1 MKKTLL
7 LTLSFLIMGLAF
19 ASPNIQGDFSLNGN
33 LNFDENFDTT
43 ITNDATINLFL
54 LSKSNN
60 VKYTIKNST
69 IIDSN
74 ESISNEIEQAYL
86 LFRVPYKDNYLTFN
100 FGKTP
105 LDIGGDWIYNSGTPF
120 TKNPWIASIKTKLY
134 QREDF
139 SSLNLEFIAKLP
151 IQDDDK
157 KIGARFTYDVNNKYF
172 GTFETTF
179 LTDKT
184 ESILCGGF
192 NGTLFFDYGIY
203 GKTDLQN
210 INNFEMSLYL
220 LKITSS
226 SSFKFKMAYFNVI
239 NSLNILPTL
248 SYNINSKATISFGL
262 NTKITTNSYSLELT
276 PLSIFS
282 YNIVQGLDFQT
293 QYSYSKDTNNN
304 IKMSITH
311 KF

>member
-1 MKKTLL
+1 MKKILL
-7 LTLSFLIMGLAF
+7 LTLSFLIMGFAF

-33 LNFDENFDTT
+33 INFDNNFETT
-43 ITNDATINLFL
+43 FTNDATLNLFL

-60 VKYTIKNST
+60 VKYTIKNN
-69 IIDSN
+69 IKIDSN
-74 ESISNEIEQAYL
+74 EDISNEIEQAYL
-86 LFRVPYKDNYLTFN
+86 QFRIPYKDNYLTFN
-100 FGKTP
+100 MGKTP
-105 LDIGGDWIYNSGTPF
+105 LDIGGDWVYNSGTPF
-120 TKNPWIASIKTKLY
+120 TNNPWIASIKTKLY

-151 IQDDDK
+151 IQDVDK
-157 KIGARFTYDVNNKYF
+157 KIGARFTYDVNNIYF

-203 GKTDLQN
+203 GKTDLQD

-220 LKITSS
+220 LKITSVS
-226 SSFKFKMAYFNVI
+226 IFKFEMAYFNVY
-239 NSLNILPTL
+239 NSLNILPTVA
-248 SYNINSKATISFGL
+248 YNINSKATLSFGL
-262 NTKITTNSYSLELT
+262 NTKIATNNYSIELT

-304 IKMSITH
+304 ITMTITH